1 MRAGAQNEKEK
12 TKMTKPS
19 LMKPWTRRE
28 VLRAGLATFG
38 ASAMPLVFS
47 RAMAADAK
55 PSNRILVVL
64 ELSGGN
70 DGLNTLVPYADDAY
84 YRHRPKI
91 GIRPDKLRKI
101 DDRYGF
107 NEGMAGF
114 ERLYKDGRMAVVHGC
129 GYTQPSFS
137 HFTSMA
143 YWHTGAPNS
152 GEEYGWIG
160 RVADAID
167 PRATP
172 NFIINIDEVQSL
184 AVRAREHVPVVFDDP
199 EKFKRKGLFQERPLL
214 DREPDMDPKASA
226 SKHYLLDIAKSAREA
241 SQLVRDAWA
250 GYKTPV
256 DYGIVPVQLPKIASL
271 IAAGMPT
278 RLYYTAYRH
287 NAFDTHVQQSDLHQR
302 LLTYVSDAVA
312 GFVKDMDRIGR
323 GDDVTVLVF
332 SEFGRRVPE
341 NTSLGTDHGTANHM
355 YVIGKPVK
363 GGHYGQPPSLTKLDE
378 GDNLVYTTDFRRVYA
393 SMIDGWLGCRDAEKL
408 LSGKFETFPV
418 FS

>member
-1 MRAGAQNEKEK
+1 MKSQ
-12 TKMTKPS
+12 S
-19 LMKPWTRRE
+19 HLKPWTRRE
-28 VLRAGLATFG
+28 ILRAGLAGIG
-38 ASAMPLVFS
+38 AAAMPLVFS

-64 ELSGGN
+64 EMSGGN

-91 GIRPDKLRKI
+91 GIRPEKLRRI
-101 DDRYGF
+101 DERYGF
-107 NEGMAGF
+107 NGGMAGF
-114 ERLYKDGRMAVVHGC
+114 ERLYKDGRMAIVHGC
-129 GYTQPSFS
+129 GYAQPSFS

-152 GEEYGWIG
+152 GEEYGWVG

-167 PRATP
+167 APSTP
-172 NFIINIDEVQSL
+172 NFIVNIDEVQSL
-184 AVRAREHVPVVFDDP
+184 AVRARDHVPVVFDDP
-199 EKFKRKGLFQERPLL
+199 EKFGRKGLYQTRPLL
-214 DREPDMDPKASA
+214 DRAPDMDPNASA
-226 SKHYLLDIAKSAREA
+226 SQQYLLEVAKSAREA
-241 SQLVRDAWA
+241 SQLVRDAWT

-278 RLYYTAYRH
+278 RLYYTSYRH

-312 GFVKDMDRIGR
+312 GFLKDMERLGR
-323 GDDVTVLVF
+323 ADDVTVLVF

-363 GGHYGQPPSLTKLDE
+363 GGHYGQPPSLTELDE
-378 GDNLVYTTDFRRVYA
+378 GDNLVFTTDFRRVYA
-393 SMIDGWLGCRDAEKL
+393 SVIDGWLGCRDTEQL